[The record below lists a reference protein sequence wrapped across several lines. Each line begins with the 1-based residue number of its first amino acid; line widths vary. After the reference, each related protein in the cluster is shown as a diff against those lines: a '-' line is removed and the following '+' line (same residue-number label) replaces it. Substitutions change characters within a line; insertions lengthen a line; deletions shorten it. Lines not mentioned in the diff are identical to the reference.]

1 MNKKRKGVSP
11 LQKIL
16 ATMAVVMLLVGVVAW
31 AKNTYFTSSKEAIA
45 SDSLT
50 EEELNAAKAN
60 LTVDLDSEILQAAFP
75 NVSREFLYSSMP
87 SQNETRV
94 AAAGFSSALTYP
106 FTGVIQQDGQS
117 YSDETVRMWWET
129 ELTEELLR
137 NPVYGAAVARALS
150 ESKFSDGS
158 TLLDLNPW
166 LGEFVQKYD
175 AAFQDGGLG
184 NGHFLTKEVADGPIL
199 VSDEYR
205 KYAIGTRWLLDRF
218 IVKGVSRLY
227 AEKHWG
233 LQPANDL
240 QPSRIKAEAF
250 EEPEDRDA
258 LVVSF
263 LTKSGK
269 NALII
274 GFNVHDKRPEIPG
287 SRPRPVPEESPQE
300 TPKETK
306 PEPTKPGRDPEPT
319 TTTPETTKPAPTKPG
334 RDPEPTKP
342 TVPKETK
349 PEPTKPTV
357 PKETKP
363 EPTKPTVPK
372 ETKPEPT
379 TPAPTKP
386 EPTTPAPTTPAPT
399 PETKDR
405 SKDAIDRNGGQWGGN
420 SNRVGNDEFE
430 LSDHIGETGKGHGDP
445 AKETPA
451 TPTQD
456 QSSAN
461 VSVNG
466 VDNNRTHYE
475 TEVETQSSWKNNQGQ
490 NLITGSKET
499 AAGSGNSS
507 GNTGNSAG
515 SSTATEGTPLTGYG
529 EEFHLED

>member
-1 MNKKRKGVSP
+1 MNKKKRKGVSP
-11 LQKIL
+11 FNKIL
-16 ATMAVVMLLVGVVAW
+16 VAMVAILVIMGGAVW
-31 AKNTYFTSSKEAIA
+31 AKNTYFNSNKEAIA

-50 EEELNAAKAN
+50 EEELKAAKAD
-60 LTVDLDSEILQAAFP
+60 LTVDLDSEVLNSAYP
-75 NVSREFLYSSMP
+75 DVSREFLYSSMP
-87 SQNETRV
+87 SENEARV
-94 AAAGFSSALTYP
+94 AAAGFSSALSYP
-106 FTGVIQQDGQS
+106 FSGASQKDGQA
-117 YSDETVRMWWET
+117 YSSETVQGWWQS

-175 AAFQDGGLG
+175 VAFQGDGRG
-184 NGHFLTKEVADGPIL
+184 NGYFLTKETADGPIL

-205 KYAIGTRWLLDRF
+205 RYAVGTRWLLDRF
-218 IVKGVSRLY
+218 VIKGVSKLY

-287 SRPRPVPEESPQE
+287 SKPKPVPEETPQE
-300 TPKETK
+300 TPQETK
-306 PEPTKPGRDPEPT
+306 PAPTKPGRDPEST

-342 TVPKETK
+342 TPQETTRPHRDPDPKPTK
-349 PEPTKPTV
+349 PGKDPDPTKPTPEPTK
-357 PKETKP
+357 
-363 EPTKPTVPK
+363 
-372 ETKPEPT
+372 
-379 TPAPTKP
+379 
-386 EPTTPAPTTPAPT
+386 PTTPAPTTTT
-399 PETKDR
+399 PETKKER
-405 SKDAIDRNGGQWGGN
+405 SKDSVNNGGG
-420 SNRVGNDEFE
+420 RVGGGSTVIGTDVYEPNDP
-430 LSDHIGETGKGHGDP
+430 ITETGKGHGDP

-456 QSSAN
+456 QSNAN

-475 TEVETQSSWKNNQGQ
+475 TEAETQSSWKNNQGQ

-499 AAGSGNSS
+499 AGSGNSS
-507 GNTGNSAG
+507 GNSGNSSAG
-515 SSTATEGTPLTGYG
+515 SSGTATEGTPLSGYG

>member
-137 NPVYGAAVARALS
+137 NPVYGVAIARALS

-166 LGEFVQKYD
+166 LAEFVQKYD
-175 AAFQDGGLG
+175 AAFQGDGKG
-184 NGHFLTKEVADGPIL
+184 NGYFLTKETADGPIL

-205 KYAIGTRWLLDRF
+205 KYAVGTRWLLDRF
-218 IVKGVSRLY
+218 VVKGVSRLY

-240 QPSRIKAEAF
+240 QPSRTKAEAF

-258 LVVSF
+258 LVASF

-274 GFNVHDKRPEIPG
+274 GLNVHDKRPEIPG
-287 SRPRPVPEESPQE
+287 SKPKPVPEESPQE

-334 RDPEPTKP
+334 RD
-342 TVPKETK
+342 
-349 PEPTKPTV
+349 
-357 PKETKP
+357 P

-475 TEVETQSSWKNNQGQ
+475 TEAETQSSWKNNQGQ

>member
-1 MNKKRKGVSP
+1 MNRKKKGVSP

-16 ATMAVVMLLVGVVAW
+16 ITMVAILAIMGGAVW
-31 AKNTYFTSSKEAIA
+31 AKNTYFSSTKEAIA

-50 EEELNAAKAN
+50 EEELKSAKAD
-60 LTVDLDSEILQAAFP
+60 LTVDLDSEVLQAAFP

-87 SQNETRV
+87 SENKTRT
-94 AAAGFSSALTYP
+94 AAAGFSSALVYP

-137 NPVYGAAVARALS
+137 NPVYGIAVARALS

-158 TLLDLNPW
+158 TLLEINPW

-184 NGHFLTKEVADGPIL
+184 NGYFLTKETADGPIL

-205 KYAIGTRWLLDRF
+205 RYAIGTRWLLDRF
-218 IVKGVSRLY
+218 IIKGVSRLY

-233 LQPANDL
+233 LRPANDL

-250 EEPEDRDA
+250 EEPENRDA

-269 NALII
+269 NVLVI

-287 SRPRPVPEESPQE
+287 SKPKPVPEETPQE
-300 TPKETK
+300 TPQETK
-306 PEPTKPGRDPEPT
+306 PEPTKPGKDPEPT
-319 TTTPETTKPAPTKPG
+319 TPAPTKPG

-342 TVPKETK
+342 TRPHRDPDPKPTK
-349 PEPTKPTV
+349 PGKDPDPTKPT
-357 PKETKP
+357 T
-363 EPTKPTVPK
+363 
-372 ETKPEPT
+372 PEPT
-379 TPAPTKP
+379 TP
-386 EPTTPAPTTPAPT
+386 TPAPT
-399 PETKDR
+399 PETKKER
-405 SKDAIDRNGGQWGGN
+405 SKDSVNNGGG
-420 SNRVGNDEFE
+420 RVGGGSTVIGTDSYEPNDP
-430 LSDHIGETGKGHGDP
+430 ITETGKGHGDP

-456 QSSAN
+456 QSHQD
-461 VSVNG
+461 VK
-466 VDNNRTHYE
+466 VDHVDQNKMNYE
-475 TEVETQSSWKNNQGQ
+475 TIPETQSSWKNNQGQ
-490 NLITGSKET
+490 NLITGTKET
-499 AAGSGNSS
+499 AGSGNGSGNS
-507 GNTGNSAG
+507 GNTGNSGNAAG
-515 SSTATEGTPLTGYG
+515 GNSGTATEGTPLSGYG

>member
-1 MNKKRKGVSP
+1 MNKKKRKGVSP
-11 LQKIL
+11 FNKIL
-16 ATMAVVMLLVGVVAW
+16 VAMVAILVIMGGAVW
-31 AKNTYFTSSKEAIA
+31 AKNTYFSGNKEAIA

-50 EEELNAAKAN
+50 EEELNAAKAD
-60 LTVDLDSEILQAAFP
+60 LTVDLDAEILQAAYP
-75 NVSREFLYSSMP
+75 EVSREFLYSSMP
-87 SQNETRV
+87 VNNEDRV
-94 AAAGFSSALTYP
+94 AAAGFSSALVYP
-106 FTGVIQQDGQS
+106 FSGVSQKDGQS
-117 YSDETVRMWWET
+117 YSDETVRTWWET

-166 LGEFVQKYD
+166 LGEFVQEYD
-175 AAFQDGGLG
+175 AAFQGDGKG
-184 NGHFLTKEVADGPIL
+184 NGHFLTKETADGPIL
-199 VSDEYR
+199 VTEEYR
-205 KYAIGTRWLLDRF
+205 RYAVGTRWLLDRF
-218 IVKGVSRLY
+218 VVKGVSKLY

-233 LQPANDL
+233 LRPANDL

-258 LVVSF
+258 LVASF

-287 SRPRPVPEESPQE
+287 SRPKPVPEESPQE

-306 PEPTKPGRDPEPT
+306 PEPTKPGKDPEPT

-342 TVPKETK
+342 TPQETTR
-349 PEPTKPTV
+349 PHRDPDPTKPT
-357 PKETKP
+357 TP
-363 EPTKPTVPK
+363 E
-372 ETKPEPT
+372 T

-386 EPTTPAPTTPAPT
+386 EPTTPAPTTPVPT
-399 PETKDR
+399 PETKKDR
-405 SKDAIDRNGGQWGGN
+405 SKDAIDRDGGKWGGN
-420 SNRVGNDEFE
+420 SNRVGNNEFE
-430 LSDHIGETGKGHGDP
+430 PSDHVGETGKGHGDP

-475 TEVETQSSWKNNQGQ
+475 TEAETQSSWKNNQGQ

-499 AAGSGNSS
+499 AGSGNSS
-507 GNTGNSAG
+507 GNSGNSSAG
-515 SSTATEGTPLTGYG
+515 SSGTATEGTPLTGYG

>member
-16 ATMAVVMLLVGVVAW
+16 ATMAVVMLLVGVIAW
-31 AKNTYFTSSKEAIA
+31 AKNTYFVGTKEAIA

-50 EEELNAAKAN
+50 EEELSAAKAD
-60 LTVDLDSEILQAAFP
+60 LTVDLDAEVLQAAYP

-87 SQNETRV
+87 VNNNDRV
-94 AAAGFSSALTYP
+94 AAAGFSSALCYP
-106 FTGVIQQDGQS
+106 FSGASQKDGQS
-117 YSDETVRMWWET
+117 YSGETVQGWWQS

-166 LGEFVQKYD
+166 LAEFVQKYD
-175 AAFQDGGLG
+175 AAFQGDGKG
-184 NGHFLTKEVADGPIL
+184 NGYFLTKEVADGPIL
-199 VSDEYR
+199 VTEEYR
-205 KYAIGTRWLLDRF
+205 KYAVGTRWLLDRF
-218 IVKGVSRLY
+218 IVKGVNRLY

-233 LQPANDL
+233 LRPANDL

-250 EEPEDRDA
+250 EEPEDRDS

-269 NALII
+269 NVLII

-287 SRPRPVPEESPQE
+287 SRPKPVPEESPQE
-300 TPKETK
+300 TPQETK
-306 PEPTKPGRDPEPT
+306 PAPTKPGKDPEPT

-342 TVPKETK
+342 TTPKETK
-349 PEPTKPTV
+349 PEPTRPT
-357 PKETKP
+357 T
-363 EPTKPTVPK
+363 PK

-386 EPTTPAPTTPAPT
+386 VPTTT

-405 SKDAIDRNGGQWGGN
+405 SKDAIDRDGAQWGGN
-420 SNRVGNDEFE
+420 SNRVGNNEFE
-430 LSDHIGETGKGHGDP
+430 PSDHVGETGKGHGDP

-456 QSSAN
+456 QSNAN

-475 TEVETQSSWKNNQGQ
+475 TEAETKSSWKTDQGQ

-499 AAGSGNSS
+499 AAGSGN
-507 GNTGNSAG
+507 TGNSGNAAG
-515 SSTATEGTPLTGYG
+515 GNSTATEGTPLSGYG

>member
-1 MNKKRKGVSP
+1 MNKKKRKGVSP
-11 LQKIL
+11 FNKIL
-16 ATMAVVMLLVGVVAW
+16 VAMVAILVIMGGAVW
-31 AKNTYFTSSKEAIA
+31 AKNTYFNSNKEAIA

-50 EEELNAAKAN
+50 EEELKAAKAD
-60 LTVDLDSEILQAAFP
+60 LTVDLDAEVLQAAFP

-87 SQNETRV
+87 VNNEDRV

-106 FTGVIQQDGQS
+106 FSGASQKDGES
-117 YSDETVRMWWET
+117 YSDEAIKGWWQQ

-175 AAFQDGGLG
+175 AAFQGDGKG
-184 NGHFLTKEVADGPIL
+184 NGYFLTKETADGPIL

-205 KYAIGTRWLLDRF
+205 RYAVGTRWLLDRF
-218 IVKGVSRLY
+218 VIKGVSKLY

-240 QPSRIKAEAF
+240 HPSRIKAEAF

-258 LVVSF
+258 LVASF

-269 NALII
+269 NVLII

-287 SRPRPVPEESPQE
+287 SRPKPVPEESPQE

-306 PEPTKPGRDPEPT
+306 PEPTKPGKDPEPT
-319 TTTPETTKPAPTKPG
+319 TTTPQETKPAPTKPG

-342 TVPKETK
+342 TPQETTR
-349 PEPTKPTV
+349 PHRDPDPTKPT
-357 PKETKP
+357 TP
-363 EPTKPTVPK
+363 E
-372 ETKPEPT
+372 T

-386 EPTTPAPTTPAPT
+386 EPTTPAPT
-399 PETKDR
+399 PETKKER
-405 SKDAIDRNGGQWGGN
+405 SKDSVNNGGG
-420 SNRVGNDEFE
+420 RVGGGSTVIGTDAYEPNDP
-430 LSDHIGETGKGHGDP
+430 ITETGKGHGDP

-456 QSSAN
+456 QSNAN

-475 TEVETQSSWKNNQGQ
+475 TEAETQSSWKNNQGQ
-490 NLITGSKET
+490 NLITGT
-499 AAGSGNSS
+499 QGAAAGSGNT

-515 SSTATEGTPLTGYG
+515 NSTATEGTPLTGYG

>member
-1 MNKKRKGVSP
+1 MNRKKKGVSP

-16 ATMAVVMLLVGVVAW
+16 ITMVAILAIMGGAVW
-31 AKNTYFTSSKEAIA
+31 AKNTYFSSTKEAIA

-50 EEELNAAKAN
+50 EEELKSAKAD
-60 LTVDLDSEILQAAFP
+60 LTVDLDSEVLQAAFP

-87 SQNETRV
+87 SENKTRT
-94 AAAGFSSALTYP
+94 AAAGFSSALVYP

-137 NPVYGAAVARALS
+137 NPVYGIAVARALS

-158 TLLDLNPW
+158 TLLEINPW

-184 NGHFLTKEVADGPIL
+184 NGYFLTKETADGPIL

-205 KYAIGTRWLLDRF
+205 RYAIGTRWLLDRF
-218 IVKGVSRLY
+218 IIKGVSRLY

-233 LQPANDL
+233 LRPANDL

-250 EEPEDRDA
+250 EEPENRDA

-269 NALII
+269 NVLVI

-287 SRPRPVPEESPQE
+287 SKPKPVPEETPQE
-300 TPKETK
+300 TPQETK
-306 PEPTKPGRDPEPT
+306 PEPTKPGKDPEPT
-319 TTTPETTKPAPTKPG
+319 TPAPTKPG

-342 TVPKETK
+342 TRPHRDPDPKPTK
-349 PEPTKPTV
+349 PGKDPDPTKPT
-357 PKETKP
+357 T
-363 EPTKPTVPK
+363 
-372 ETKPEPT
+372 PEPT
-379 TPAPTKP
+379 TPT
-386 EPTTPAPTTPAPT
+386 PTTT
-399 PETKDR
+399 PETKKER
-405 SKDAIDRNGGQWGGN
+405 SKDSVNNGGG
-420 SNRVGNDEFE
+420 RVGGGSTVIGTDSYESNDP
-430 LSDHIGETGKGHGDP
+430 ITETGKGHGDP

-456 QSSAN
+456 QSHQD
-461 VSVNG
+461 VK
-466 VDNNRTHYE
+466 VDHVDQNKMNYE
-475 TEVETQSSWKNNQGQ
+475 TISETQSSWKTNQGQ
-490 NLITGSKET
+490 NLITGT
-499 AAGSGNSS
+499 QGAAAGS
-507 GNTGNSAG
+507 GNTGNSGNSSAG
-515 SSTATEGTPLTGYG
+515 NSSTATEGTPLTGYG

>member
-1 MNKKRKGVSP
+1 MNNNRRKGVSP
-11 LQKIL
+11 FQKIL
-16 ATMAVVMLLVGVVAW
+16 ATMAVVMLLVGIVAW

-50 EEELNAAKAN
+50 EEELRQAKAD
-60 LTVDLDSEILQAAFP
+60 LTVDLDSEVLDSAFP
-75 NVSREFLYSSMP
+75 GVSREFLYSSMP
-87 SQNETRV
+87 SENEARV
-94 AAAGFSSALTYP
+94 AAAGFSSALSYP
-106 FTGVIQQDGQS
+106 FSGASQKDGQV
-117 YSDETVRMWWET
+117 YSGETVQGWWQS

-175 AAFQDGGLG
+175 AAFQGDGKG
-184 NGHFLTKEVADGPIL
+184 NGYFLTKETADGPIL

-205 KYAIGTRWLLDRF
+205 RYAVGTRWLLDRF
-218 IVKGVSRLY
+218 VIKGVSRLY

-233 LQPANDL
+233 LRPANDL

-258 LVVSF
+258 LVASF

-269 NALII
+269 NVLII

-287 SRPRPVPEESPQE
+287 SKPKPVPEETPRE
-300 TPKETK
+300 TPQETK
-306 PEPTKPGRDPEPT
+306 PEPTTPAPTKPGKDPEPT
-319 TTTPETTKPAPTKPG
+319 TPAPTKPG

-342 TVPKETK
+342 HRDPDPKPTK
-349 PEPTKPTV
+349 PGKDPDPTKPT
-357 PKETKP
+357 TP
-363 EPTKPTVPK
+363 E
-372 ETKPEPT
+372 T
-379 TPAPTKP
+379 TPT
-386 EPTTPAPTTPAPT
+386 PTTPAPTTPT

-405 SKDAIDRNGGQWGGN
+405 SKDAVDRNGAQWGGN
-420 SNRVGNDEFE
+420 SNRVGNNEFE
-430 LSDHIGETGKGHGDP
+430 PSDHVGETGKGHGDP

-456 QSSAN
+456 QSNAN

-475 TEVETQSSWKNNQGQ
+475 TEAETQSSWKNNQGQ

-499 AAGSGNSS
+499 AAGSGNTGNSS
-507 GNTGNSAG
+507 GNSSAG
-515 SSTATEGTPLTGYG
+515 NSTATEGTPLSGYG

>member
-1 MNKKRKGVSP
+1 MNRNTKKGVSP
-11 LQKIL
+11 LNKIL
-16 ATMAVVMLLVGVVAW
+16 IAMVVIMAIMGGVVW
-31 AKNTYFTSSKEAIA
+31 AKNTYFAQSNKEAIT

-50 EEELNAAKAN
+50 EEELKAAKAD
-60 LTVDLDSEILQAAFP
+60 LTVDLDAEVIQAAFP

-87 SQNETRV
+87 SENEARV
-94 AAAGFSSALTYP
+94 AAAGFSSALSYP
-106 FTGVIQQDGQS
+106 FSGASQKDGQA
-117 YSDETVRMWWET
+117 YSSETVQGWWQS

-175 AAFQDGGLG
+175 AAFQGDGKG
-184 NGHFLTKEVADGPIL
+184 NGYFLTKETADGPIL

-205 KYAIGTRWLLDRF
+205 RYAVGTRWLLDRF
-218 IVKGVSRLY
+218 VVKGVSKLY

-240 QPSRIKAEAF
+240 QPSRVKAEAF

-287 SRPRPVPEESPQE
+287 SRPKPVPEETPQE

-319 TTTPETTKPAPTKPG
+319 TTTPETTKPAPTRPH
-334 RDPEPTKP
+334 RDPEPTRP
-342 TVPKETK
+342 TTPETTK
-349 PEPTKPTV
+349 PEPTRPTT
-357 PKETKP
+357 PETTKP
-363 EPTKPTVPK
+363 EPTR
-372 ETKPEPT
+372 PT
-379 TPAPTKP
+379 TP
-386 EPTTPAPTTPAPT
+386 ESTTPAPT
-399 PETKDR
+399 PETKKER
-405 SKDAIDRNGGQWGGN
+405 SKDSVNNGGG
-420 SNRVGNDEFE
+420 RVGGGSTVIGTDAYEPNDP
-430 LSDHIGETGKGHGDP
+430 ITETGKGHGDP

-475 TEVETQSSWKNNQGQ
+475 TEAETQSSWKNNQGQ

-499 AAGSGNSS
+499 AGSGSSGNSGNSS
-507 GNTGNSAG
+507 AGN
-515 SSTATEGTPLTGYG
+515 STATEGTPLTGYG

>member
-1 MNKKRKGVSP
+1 MKNRKKGVSP
-11 LQKIL
+11 FQKIL
-16 ATMAVVMLLVGVVAW
+16 ATMVVVMLLVGVIAW
-31 AKNTYFTSSKEAIA
+31 AKNTYFNGNKEAIA

-50 EEELNAAKAN
+50 EEELKAAKAD
-60 LTVDLDSEILQAAFP
+60 LTVDLDEEVIQAAFP
-75 NVSREFLYSSMP
+75 NVSRELLYSSMP
-87 SQNETRV
+87 SENETRV

-117 YSDETVRMWWET
+117 YSDETVRMWWEK

-175 AAFQDGGLG
+175 AAFQGDGRG
-184 NGHFLTKEVADGPIL
+184 NGYFLTKETADGPIL

-205 KYAIGTRWLLDRF
+205 RYAVGTRWLLDRF
-218 IVKGVSRLY
+218 VIKGVSKLY

-287 SRPRPVPEESPQE
+287 SKPKPVPEETPQE
-300 TPKETK
+300 TPQETK
-306 PEPTKPGRDPEPT
+306 PAPTKPGRDPEST

-342 TVPKETK
+342 TPQETTRPHRDPDPKPTK
-349 PEPTKPTV
+349 PGKDPDPTKPTPEPTK
-357 PKETKP
+357 
-363 EPTKPTVPK
+363 
-372 ETKPEPT
+372 
-379 TPAPTKP
+379 
-386 EPTTPAPTTPAPT
+386 PTTPAPTTTT
-399 PETKDR
+399 PETKKER
-405 SKDAIDRNGGQWGGN
+405 SKDSVNNGGG
-420 SNRVGNDEFE
+420 RVGGGSTVIGTDVYEPNDP
-430 LSDHIGETGKGHGDP
+430 ITETGKGHGDP

-456 QSSAN
+456 QSNAN

-475 TEVETQSSWKNNQGQ
+475 TEAETQSSWKNNQGQ

-499 AAGSGNSS
+499 AAGSGNTGNSS
-507 GNTGNSAG
+507 GNSSAG
-515 SSTATEGTPLTGYG
+515 NSTATEGTPLTGYG

>member
-1 MNKKRKGVSP
+1 MKNRKKGVSP
-11 LQKIL
+11 FQKIL
-16 ATMAVVMLLVGVVAW
+16 ATMVVVMLLVGVIAW
-31 AKNTYFTSSKEAIA
+31 AKNTYFNGNKEAIA

-50 EEELNAAKAN
+50 EEELKAAKAD

-75 NVSREFLYSSMP
+75 NVSRELLYSSMP
-87 SQNETRV
+87 SENETRV

-137 NPVYGAAVARALS
+137 NPVYAVAVARALS

-166 LGEFVQKYD
+166 LGEFVQEYD

-218 IVKGVSRLY
+218 VVKGVSKLY

-233 LQPANDL
+233 LRPANDL

-258 LVVSF
+258 LVASF

-287 SRPRPVPEESPQE
+287 SRPKPVPEESPQE

-306 PEPTKPGRDPEPT
+306 PEPTKPGKDPEPTTTAPQETKPAPTKPHRDPEPT
-319 TTTPETTKPAPTKPG
+319 RPTTPETTKP
-334 RDPEPTKP
+334 EPTRP
-342 TVPKETK
+342 TTPET
-349 PEPTKPTV
+349 
-357 PKETKP
+357 
-363 EPTKPTVPK
+363 
-372 ETKPEPT
+372 TKPEPT

-386 EPTTPAPTTPAPT
+386 APTTT
-399 PETKDR
+399 PETKKER
-405 SKDAIDRNGGQWGGN
+405 SKDSVNNGGG
-420 SNRVGNDEFE
+420 RVGGGSTVIGSDAYEPNDP
-430 LSDHIGETGKGHGDP
+430 ITETGKGHGDP

-475 TEVETQSSWKNNQGQ
+475 TEAETQSSWKNNQGQ

-515 SSTATEGTPLTGYG
+515 NSTATEGTPLTGYG